1 MRISPQNRPDVG
13 EWGCGK
19 ATTLMVKMT
28 EEIWIRK
35 TSVVSCALSSIERF
49 GPDPQIT
56 IPASGFRKC
65 RIQRPYRRPHS
76 ITCTLDQ
83 KLLAPRAA
91 TTEDASSNWTL
102 WAKTRSASIAAIAL
116 STNFSAGA
124 FIRRVPQIGRASGR
138 ERLGQYVLI

>member
-1 MRISPQNRPDVG
+1 MMNDKRKRRTRSNGGMISVTKNMSDDG
-13 EWGCGK
+13 KWGCEK
-19 ATTLMVKMT
+19 ATTRMGKMI
-28 EEIWIRK
+28 EQSWIRK
-35 TSVVSCALSSIERF
+35 TSEVSGALSSIERF

-91 TTEDASSNWTL
+91 TTEDTSISVRQDGKCVGPGTCASELIHAPEITL
-102 WAKTRSASIAAIAL
+102 NCTMYML
-116 STNFSAGA
+116 T
-124 FIRRVPQIGRASGR
+124 
-138 ERLGQYVLI
+138 

>member
-35 TSVVSCALSSIERF
+35 TSVVSCALSSIERS

-91 TTEDASSNWTL
+91 TTEDTSTRK
-102 WAKTRSASIAAIAL
+102 KTMNSDPDDDIKLVEKRII
-116 STNFSAGA
+116 F
-124 FIRRVPQIGRASGR
+124 REIGRASCR
-138 ERLGQYVLI
+138 ERVCQYV

>member
-1 MRISPQNRPDVG
+1 MRISDWSSDV
-13 EWGCGK
+13 C
-19 ATTLMVKMT
+19 
-28 EEIWIRK
+28 
-35 TSVVSCALSSIERF
+35 SS
-49 GPDPQIT
+49 DLPQIT

-116 STNFSAGA
+116 STNFSE
-124 FIRRVPQIGRASGR
+124 GRSEEHTSETPVTNANIVC
-138 ERLGQYVLI
+138 RLLFEKKKTHN